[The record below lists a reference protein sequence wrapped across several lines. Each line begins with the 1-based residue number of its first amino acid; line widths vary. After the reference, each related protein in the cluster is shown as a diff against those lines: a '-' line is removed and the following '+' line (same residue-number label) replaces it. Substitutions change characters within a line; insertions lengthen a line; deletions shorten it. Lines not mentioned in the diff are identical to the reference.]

1 LLKFQF
7 ALEQRIDESQEMIL
21 NELKSGPYEL
31 IHDPDV
37 KEIWKSESFACSDFV
52 SPLQSMGP
60 TRHREY
66 YGYFAKEGTYPLQG
80 CERIQCETPAVY

>member
-1 LLKFQF
+1 MLKLQF

-37 KEIWKSESFACSDFV
+37 KEIWKSGCSSVFQGFFALTS
-52 SPLQSMGP
+52 
-60 TRHREY
+60 
-66 YGYFAKEGTYPLQG
+66 YGIL
-80 CERIQCETPAVY
+80 

>member
-1 LLKFQF
+1 MLKFQF

-37 KEIWKSESFACSDFV
+37 KEIWKSKSPACLRAFL
-52 SPLQSMGP
+52 PLQSMGL
-60 TRHREY
+60 TRHRECCVS
-66 YGYFAKEGTYPLQG
+66 FAKEGTYPQQG
-80 CERIQCETPAVY
+80 CERI

>member
-1 LLKFQF
+1 MLKFQF

-37 KEIWKSESFACSDFV
+37 KEIWKSKSPASSRVFL
-52 SPLQSMGP
+52 PLQSMGS
-60 TRHREY
+60 TRHRECY
-66 YGYFAKEGTYPLQG
+66 SSFAKEGYLPGARPQKN
-80 CERIQCETPAVY
+80 PV

>member
-31 IHDPDV
+31 IHNTDV
-37 KEIWKSESFACSDFV
+37 KEIWKSESIACSKFI
-52 SPLQSMGP
+52 SPLTICG
-60 TRHREY
+60 
-66 YGYFAKEGTYPLQG
+66 
-80 CERIQCETPAVY
+80 VN

>member
-31 IHDPDV
+31 IHDTDV
-37 KEIWKSESFACSDFV
+37 KDIWKSESIAYSNFF
-52 SPLQSMGP
+52 
-60 TRHREY
+60 
-66 YGYFAKEGTYPLQG
+66 YPLTIHG
-80 CERIQCETPAVY
+80 VN

>member
-1 LLKFQF
+1 MLKFQF

-37 KEIWKSESFACSDFV
+37 KEIWKSESSACSKYFL
-52 SPLQSMGP
+52 SLQSMGS
-60 TRHREY
+60 TRHCEY
-66 YGYFAKEGTYPLQG
+66 
-80 CERIQCETPAVY
+80 

>member
-1 LLKFQF
+1 MLKLQF

-37 KEIWKSESFACSDFV
+37 KNIWKSGSLHVSGIFALTS
-52 SPLQSMGP
+52 
-60 TRHREY
+60 
-66 YGYFAKEGTYPLQG
+66 YGIL
-80 CERIQCETPAVY
+80 

>member
-1 LLKFQF
+1 MSRGVLSYIIQQLVHHCGRASFLLKFQF

-37 KEIWKSESFACSDFV
+37 KAVWKSESSGCPKDFL
-52 SPLQSMGP
+52 PLHSMGS
-60 TRHREY
+60 TRHRE
-66 YGYFAKEGTYPLQG
+66 
-80 CERIQCETPAVY
+80 

>member
-1 LLKFQF
+1 MLKFQF

-31 IHDPDV
+31 ILDPDV
-37 KEIWKSESFACSDFV
+37 KDIWKSESFAYLKEV
-52 SPLQSMGP
+52 LLLQSMGS

-66 YGYFAKEGTYPLQG
+66 YGSFAK
-80 CERIQCETPAVY
+80 QCTHP